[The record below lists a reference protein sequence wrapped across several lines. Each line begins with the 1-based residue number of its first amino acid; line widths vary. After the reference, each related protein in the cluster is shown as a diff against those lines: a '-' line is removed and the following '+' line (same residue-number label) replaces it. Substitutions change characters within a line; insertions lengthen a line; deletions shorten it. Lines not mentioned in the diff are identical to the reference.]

1 MAGTQTTVLV
11 QGEPKTKEAELNGT
25 INTSDALHYVA
36 GSVGSVEQLP
46 AGGTPDAFMV
56 ARESL
61 DVEYG
66 GSFTGT
72 TRVNYYV
79 PEPGDELMVK
89 VGGSNTTIN
98 PGDVLTAPVTNI
110 DDGALSVGGNGSLAV
125 AKEKIDASG
134 GGTVEHATIEVEA
147 I

>member
-11 QGEPKTKEAELNGT
+11 QGDPKTKEAELNGT

-61 DVEYG
+61 DTEYG
-66 GSFTGT
+66 GSYTGT

-89 VGGSNTTIN
+89 VGGTNETISE
-98 PGDVLTAPVTNI
+98 GDVIGAPPSNV
-110 DDGALSVGGNGSLAV
+110 DAGALGSGNGSLAV

-134 GGTVEHATIEVEA
+134 SGTIEHATIEVEA